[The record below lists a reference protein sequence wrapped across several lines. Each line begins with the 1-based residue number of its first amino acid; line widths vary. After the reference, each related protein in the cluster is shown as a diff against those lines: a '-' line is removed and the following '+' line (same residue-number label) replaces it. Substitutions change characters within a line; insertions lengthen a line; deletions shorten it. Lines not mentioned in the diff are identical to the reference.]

1 METAKKFKLH
11 NVATAL
17 IMIAIGLVLVLWPGA
32 SLDIMAKALA
42 SLLILVGAIF
52 VIAYFL
58 RKERGFVAY
67 GEFGFGILVA
77 AIGVWIFFNSK
88 GFTSFIPK
96 LFGVFIVV
104 SGLGNLGQTFT
115 LIKKKAKT
123 WWLSLIIAFIT
134 VSLGGFLLYKP
145 ADASVITVTL
155 IGAFLIVDGVTNLL
169 TWIMVIIALLQKQKD
184 EEALVS
190 EAVVVEDLAED
201 AEKADVEVVTDAEIV
216 ETEDKE

>member
-1 METAKKFKLH
+1 METAKKFRLH
-11 NVATAL
+11 NMAQAL
-17 IMIAIGLVLVLWPGA
+17 IMIGIGLLLVLWPGA

-42 SLLILVGAIF
+42 ALLILVGAIF
-52 VIAYFL
+52 IIAYFF
-58 RKERGFVAY
+58 RKDKGFVVY
-67 GEFGFGILVA
+67 GEFGLGIVLA
-77 AIGVWIFFNSK
+77 AVGVWIFFNSR
-88 GFTSFIPK
+88 GFTNFIPK

-123 WWLSLIIAFIT
+123 WWLSFIIAIVT
-134 VSLGGFLLYKP
+134 VFLGGFLLYKP

-169 TWIMVIIALLQKQKD
+169 TWIMVIIATLQKQKD

-190 EAVVVEDLAED
+190 EAVVVEDSDDD
-201 AEKADVEVVTDAEIV
+201 AESVDGEVVTDIV

>member
-11 NVATAL
+11 SVAQAL
-17 IMIAIGLVLVLWPGA
+17 IMVAIGLFLVVWPGA

-42 SLLILVGAIF
+42 ALLILVGLIF
-52 VIAYFL
+52 VISYFF

-77 AIGVWIFFNSK
+77 AIGVWIFFNSR
-88 GFTSFIPK
+88 GFTNFIPK

-115 LIKKKAKT
+115 LVKNKART
-123 WWLSLIIAFIT
+123 WWVSLIIAVIT
-134 VSLGGFLLYKP
+134 VCLGGFLLYKP
-145 ADASVITVTL
+145 ADANAITVSL
-155 IGAFLIVDGVTNLL
+155 IGAFLIIDGVTNLL
-169 TWIMVIIALLQKQKD
+169 TWIMVIITAIQKQKD
-184 EEALVS
+184 EEALVT
-190 EAVVVEDLAED
+190 EAVVVEEDDDKAE
-201 AEKADVEVVTDAEIV
+201 AVVVTDAEIV

>member
-17 IMIAIGLVLVLWPGA
+17 IMIGIGLLLVLWPGA

-190 EAVVVEDLAED
+190 EAVVVEDSADD

>member
-11 NVATAL
+11 SVAQAL
-17 IMIAIGLVLVLWPGA
+17 IMVAIGLFLVVWPGA

-42 SLLILVGAIF
+42 ALLILVGLIF
-52 VIAYFL
+52 VISYFF

-77 AIGVWIFFNSK
+77 AIGVWIFFNSR
-88 GFTSFIPK
+88 GFTNFIPK

-115 LIKKKAKT
+115 LVKNKAGT
-123 WWLSLIIAFIT
+123 WWVSLIIAVIT
-134 VSLGGFLLYKP
+134 VCLGGFLLYKP
-145 ADASVITVTL
+145 ADANAITVSL
-155 IGAFLIVDGVTNLL
+155 IGAFLIIDGVTNLL
-169 TWIMVIIALLQKQKD
+169 TWILVIITAIQKQKD

-190 EAVVVEDLAED
+190 EAVVVEEDDDKAE
-201 AEKADVEVVTDAEIV
+201 AVVVTDAEIV

>member
-11 NVATAL
+11 SVAQAL
-17 IMIAIGLVLVLWPGA
+17 IMVAIGLFLVVWPGA

-42 SLLILVGAIF
+42 ALLILVGLIF
-52 VIAYFL
+52 VISYFF

-77 AIGVWIFFNSK
+77 AIGVWIFFNSR
-88 GFTSFIPK
+88 GFTNFIPK

-115 LIKKKAKT
+115 LVKNKART
-123 WWLSLIIAFIT
+123 WWVSLIIAVIT
-134 VSLGGFLLYKP
+134 VCLGGFLLYKP
-145 ADASVITVTL
+145 ADANAITVSL
-155 IGAFLIVDGVTNLL
+155 IGAFLIIDGVTNLL
-169 TWIMVIIALLQKQKD
+169 TWIMVIITAIQKQKD
-184 EEALVS
+184 EDALVT
-190 EAVVVEDLAED
+190 EAVVVEEDDDKAE
-201 AEKADVEVVTDAEIV
+201 AVVVTDAEIV

>member
-1 METAKKFKLH
+1 MAQ
-11 NVATAL
+11 AL
-17 IMIAIGLVLVLWPGA
+17 IMIGIGLLLVLWPGA

-42 SLLILVGAIF
+42 ALLILVGAIF
-52 VIAYFL
+52 IIAYFF
-58 RKERGFVAY
+58 RKDKGFVVY
-67 GEFGFGILVA
+67 GEFGLGIVLA
-77 AIGVWIFFNSK
+77 AVGVWIFFNSR
-88 GFTSFIPK
+88 GFTNFIPK

-123 WWLSLIIAFIT
+123 WWLSFIIAIVT
-134 VSLGGFLLYKP
+134 VFLGGFLLYKP

-169 TWIMVIIALLQKQKD
+169 TWIMVIIATLQKQKD

-190 EAVVVEDLAED
+190 EAVVVEDSDDD
-201 AEKADVEVVTDAEIV
+201 AESVDGEVVTDIV

>member
-17 IMIAIGLVLVLWPGA
+17 IMIGIGLLLVLWPGA